1 MFVKMK
7 RCTFIMC
14 FIISCFFMGGDA
26 FAASDYLNV
35 PVDTFEVDTLD
46 IPVAKWSNTS
56 SIDINL
62 SFNGSKAIC
71 GACVQ
76 GWSDAS
82 NITGTAVLSRKNSNG
97 TYTTVKKWSNLKTT
111 SNRLIFDNSYY
122 VSRGY
127 TYRLTITATVY
138 RNGNG
143 ETVSGYFEAYAK

>member
-7 RCTFIMC
+7 KCTFIMC
-14 FIISCFFMGGDA
+14 LVISCFLMGGDA
-26 FAASDYLNV
+26 FASTDYSNV
-35 PVDTFEVDTLD
+35 PVNTLD
-46 IPVAKWSNTS
+46 LPSVRWSSTS

-62 SFNGSKAIC
+62 SFDGSKAIC

-76 GWSDAS
+76 GWSDVK

-97 TYTTVKKWSNLKTT
+97 TYTTVKTWNNLNVAG
-111 SNRLIFDNSYY
+111 NRLIFDGRYY

-138 RNGNG
+138 RNGVG
-143 ETVSGYFEAYAK
+143 ETVSGYFENYAK